1 MHRRRYLAGLATGLG
16 LTLVGCTGSQPST
29 EGDPNGAYRNAFRS
43 ALTEADITIRNFAVS
58 EGVLDLE
65 YAPAEA
71 TEASVEE
78 SVRTI
83 ARAYYDRIYGGW
95 DVERMEAAAFVDDSL
110 VATWRMES
118 EWVQQHL
125 DGDISRDEL
134 GEKIQGSVER
144 HGE

>member
-16 LTLVGCTGSQPST
+16 LTLVGCTGSKPAD
-29 EGDPNGAYRNAFRS
+29 EGDSNEAYRNAFRD
-43 ALTEADITIRNFAVS
+43 ALTEADITIRTFAVS

-65 YAPAEA
+65 YVPAEA

-95 DVERMEAAAFVDDSL
+95 DVDRMDAAAYIDDSL

-118 EWVQQHL
+118 EWIQQHL
-125 DGDISRDEL
+125 DGEISRDEL